1 MDVQNEDQSLIEYQN
16 MKVYKA
22 SLSVQLLQLVK
33 RDFEQYINRTF
44 RNSVFFEQN
53 ILRKFLQ
60 IQKMHI
66 SRLPTYRIQNLV

>member
-1 MDVQNEDQSLIEYQN
+1 MDVQNEDQSLIEYQK

-33 RDFEQYINRTF
+33 RDFGQYFNRTF

-53 ILRKFLQ
+53 ISEEISTKSENA
-60 IQKMHI
+60 HI
-66 SRLPTYRIQNLV
+66 